1 MDYSV
6 PSLPSKA
13 AAKRAML
20 FGSVGLIV
28 LVGALLAYFFGAD
41 IRAQDA
47 KPAPRGPAA
56 VAVAVATVKQQD
68 VAFTLK
74 IIGNAEPYATVAV
87 KARVDGQIVEVGFIE
102 GQEVR
107 AGQMLFK
114 IDPRPFEAT
123 LRQAEANFLRDTAQK
138 NQTRSQ
144 ERRYQELLQ
153 KNFVSKEGYAQI
165 RTNAEAAEAVALA
178 SRAAV
183 DNAKLQLEYCT
194 IRSPID
200 AYPGKI
206 QIQKGNLVKANDA
219 NALVVLNQVSPIYV
233 SFAVPEHELSGI
245 RAYMSKGPLA
255 VEAGAPKADKPV
267 ATGQLIFVDN
277 AVDPSTGTIKLRAQF
292 PNKDRALWPGQFV
305 SVKLKLYDQK
315 DAIVIPTQSVQT
327 GPEGQHVV
335 VVKPDMTAEV
345 RKVIVDRTDGD
356 YTIVAK
362 GLSKGEQV
370 VTQGQMRLSPGA
382 KVAIKPS

>member
-1 MDYSV
+1 M
-6 PSLPSKA
+6 A
-13 AAKRAML
+13 IA
-20 FGSVGLIV
+20 G
-28 LVGALLAYFFGAD
+28 
-41 IRAQDA
+41 
-47 KPAPRGPAA
+47 A
-56 VAVAVATVKQQD
+56 VAIVILGSAVASYFLASGTRADEPKLAREPAGVPVTVATVAQQS
-68 VAFTLK
+68 VPFRLK
-74 IIGNAEPYATVAV
+74 LIGNVEAYATVAV
-87 KARVDGQIVEVGFIE
+87 KARVDGQIVEVGFKE

-107 AGQMLFK
+107 VGQMLFK
-114 IDPRPFEAT
+114 IDPRPYEAT
-123 LRQAEANFLRDTAQK
+123 LRQAEATFLRDTAQK
-138 NQTRSQ
+138 DQTRSQ

-153 KNFVSKEGYAQI
+153 KNFVSKEAYAQI
-165 RTNAEAAEAVALA
+165 RTNAEAADAVALA

-255 VEAGAPKADKPV
+255 VDAGAPKADKPA
-267 ATGQLIFVDN
+267 ATGQLVFVDN
-277 AVDPSTGTIKLRAQF
+277 AVDSTTGTIKLRAQF
-292 PNKDRALWPGQFV
+292 PNKDHALWPGQFFAV
-305 SVKLKLYDQK
+305 SLKLYDQK

-335 VVKPDMTAEV
+335 VVKADMTTEV

-356 YTIVAK
+356 NTIIAK
-362 GLSKGEQV
+362 GLSNGEQV
-370 VTQGQMRLSPGA
+370 ITQGQLRLVPGA

>member
-6 PSLPSKA
+6 PPSPSTA
-13 AAKRAML
+13 AAKRVML

-28 LVGALLAYFFGAD
+28 LAGALLAYFFGSD

-47 KPAPRGPAA
+47 KSAPRGPAA
-56 VAVAVATVKQQD
+56 ISVAVAPVKQQD
-68 VAFTLK
+68 VAFTLNV
-74 IIGNAEPYATVAV
+74 IGNAEAHATVAV
-87 KARVDGQIVEVGFIE
+87 KARVDGQIVEVGFKE

-107 AGQMLFK
+107 QGQMLFK
-114 IDPRPFEAT
+114 IDPRPFETT
-123 LRQAEANFLRDTAQK
+123 LRQAEAAFLRDTAQK
-138 NQTRSQ
+138 DQTRSQ

-153 KNFVSKEGYAQI
+153 KNFVSKEAYAQI
-165 RTNAEAAEAVALA
+165 RTNAEAADAVALA

-183 DNAKLQLEYCT
+183 DSARLQLEYCT

-233 SFAVPEHELSGI
+233 SFAVPEQELSRI
-245 RAYMSKGPLA
+245 RTYMSKGPLA
-255 VEAGAPKADKPV
+255 VEAGTPKADKPAAV
-267 ATGQLIFVDN
+267 GQLMFVDN

-292 PNKDRALWPGQFV
+292 PNKDRSLWPGQFV
-305 SVKLKLYDQK
+305 AVKLKLYDQK
-315 DAIVIPTQSVQT
+315 NAIVIPTQSVQT

-345 RKVIVDRTDGD
+345 RQVIVDRTDGD
-356 YTIVAK
+356 NTIIAK

-370 VTQGQMRLSPGA
+370 VTQGQMRLAPGT